1 MKNSKKVNH
10 KLNNFA
16 IAFVLSFM
24 FVMIIVAMLS

>member
-10 KLNNFA
+10 ELDIFA
-16 IAFVLSFM
+16 IAFVLSFI